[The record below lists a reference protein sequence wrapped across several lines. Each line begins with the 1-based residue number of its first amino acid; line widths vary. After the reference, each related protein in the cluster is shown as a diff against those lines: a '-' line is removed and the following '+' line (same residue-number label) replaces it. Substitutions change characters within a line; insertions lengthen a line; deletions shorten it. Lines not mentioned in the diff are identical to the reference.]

1 MSEDELWALYEPA
14 LKKINPAFSPEWI
27 TQRWLFAAPFAQPI
41 IKTGYSADKPD
52 HRTPVAGL
60 YLETMTQIYP
70 EDRGQNYSIKMG
82 DDVAKMVVED
92 HAKRGSRP
100 GAAA

>member
-1 MSEDELWALYEPA
+1 VF
-14 LKKINPAFSPEWI
+14 K
-27 TQRWLFAAPFAQPI
+27 APYAQPI
-41 IKTGYSADKPD
+41 IRMNYSQNKPD

-70 EDRGQNYSIKMG
+70 EDRGQNYSIRMG
-82 DDVAKMVVED
+82 EDVAKMVVED
-92 HAKRGSRP
+92 HAKRASHS